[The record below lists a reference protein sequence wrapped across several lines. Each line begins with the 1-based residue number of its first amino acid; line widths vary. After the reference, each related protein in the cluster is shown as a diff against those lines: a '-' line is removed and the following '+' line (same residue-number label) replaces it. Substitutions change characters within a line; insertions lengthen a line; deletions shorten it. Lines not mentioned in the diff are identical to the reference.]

1 MQSKSATAFAL
12 SAVLSL
18 WVCPCTIKFF
28 RLPFYPCRWSYMYEK
43 KIPAELHV
51 CVPEQGNLG
60 TRLIYK
66 HIMAVDWL
74 PVHEATHPL
83 PVINCDIGL
92 DDNGCLSMKLRTLFQ

>member
-1 MQSKSATAFAL
+1 
-12 SAVLSL
+12 
-18 WVCPCTIKFF
+18 
-28 RLPFYPCRWSYMYEK
+28 MYEK

-74 PVHEATHPL
+74 PVHEAMHPL

-92 DDNGCLSMKLRTLFQ
+92 DDNGCLSMKLLPSSTDKL